1 MDWQTLMQ
9 DYWQSPEGQLLA
21 EQVDK
26 AYQTQ
31 QVFPARDQVFKALE
45 LTPFDQVRVVILGQD
60 PYHQPG
66 QAMGLAFSVP
76 NGQKIPPSLRNIYR
90 ELSAD
95 LEGPMPTRTDLTPWA
110 KQGVLLLNT
119 SLTVMAGHANSHQDL
134 GWSGFSDY
142 LIKALSQRQSPLAFV
157 LWGKPAQAKRT
168 LIDEGVHTVITSA
181 HPSPLSAYRG
191 FFGSKP
197 FTRINDAISG
207 PPIDWLKDL
216 L

>member
-1 MDWQTLMQ
+1 MDWQTLIQ

-21 EQVDK
+21 KQVDK

-90 ELSAD
+90 ELSAE
-95 LEGPMPTRTDLTPWA
+95 LESPMPTRTDLTPWA

-119 SLTVMAGHANSHQDL
+119 SLTVMAGQANSHQDL
-134 GWSGFSDY
+134 GWSGFTDY
-142 LIKALSQRQSPLAFV
+142 LIKALSQRQSPLVFV

-168 LIDEGVHTVITSA
+168 LIDEGVHKVITSV

-207 PPIDWLKDL
+207 PPIDWLQDL
-216 L
+216 I

>member
-21 EQVDK
+21 KQVDK
-26 AYQTQ
+26 AYLTQ
-31 QVFPARDQVFKALE
+31 QVYPARDQVFKALE

-76 NGQKIPPSLRNIYR
+76 NGQKVPPSLRNIYR
-90 ELSAD
+90 ELSTD
-95 LEGPMPTRTDLTPWA
+95 LESPMPTRTDLTPWA

-119 SLTVMAGHANSHQDL
+119 SLTVMAGQANSHQDL
-134 GWSGFSDY
+134 GWSRFTDY
-142 LIKALSQRQSPLAFV
+142 LIKALSQRQSPLVFV

-168 LIDEGVHTVITSA
+168 LIDEGVHTVITSV

-197 FTRINDAISG
+197 FTRINDAIFG
-207 PPIDWLKDL
+207 PPIDWLQDL